1 MKDGSKQKPQDLWKQ
16 SEVPA
21 KAQAG
26 GGINKQ
32 PVSFMKKAKTAL
44 CKIFSALLDAV
55 FLL

>member
-26 GGINKQ
+26 CGINKQ